1 MTDFNNVGEAPVD
14 LSSNKQVDEFN
25 LRLSALFSDPQAS
38 RSDAIVVSNGS
49 CPDEGIE
56 VGWLVKIDF
65 TINSIKH
72 DGLYVITLDDEWIG
86 YRRFQFMPDL
96 KVITGDVITTVT
108 PNIMRS
114 IKVVGL
120 VKDIYRSTQ
129 QH

>member
-1 MTDFNNVGEAPVD
+1 MIHENVGEMPVD
-14 LSSNKQVDEFN
+14 LSSNKQADEFN
-25 LRLSALFSDPQAS
+25 LKLSGLFSDPQAS
-38 RSDAIVVSNGS
+38 RSNAIVVSNGA
-49 CPDEGIE
+49 CQDEGIE
-56 VGWLVKIDF
+56 VGSLVKIDF